1 MTTNA
6 LPNPNN
12 IVRAVLDNGLT
23 VLVRENHASPVVVL
37 EGSLKAGAFYD
48 PDDRLGLSSFTAN
61 MLTRGSA
68 QYSYDTFNETI
79 ESVGASLSI
88 AGDVDAAN
96 LGLACLN
103 EDFPS
108 LLHVLADAL
117 RHPAFPQ
124 PQFDILKQ
132 QKLVHLQE
140 RDQETSAVANL
151 RFYEAIY
158 GGHHLGRP
166 VSGFIETVDAIRRD
180 DLTAFHAARY
190 TPAGGVIAV
199 SGDVQAA
206 EVIDL
211 LAASLGDWRAL
222 NPDGNAPMVPPLL
235 AAKRLGF
242 PLEDKVQSDIV
253 MGCQAVAR
261 LHADFDAVRVA
272 NTILG
277 VFGMMG
283 RLGEVVREQQGLAY
297 YAYSSQD
304 ANLDAGVW
312 LASAGVNPAHVEQA
326 IESMMTEF
334 ARLSAQPVSADELA
348 DSKAYLT
355 GVLPLTL
362 ETNEGIAATLL
373 NMEWYGLGLD
383 YLLRYPAL
391 IERVTVEDV
400 QRVAQ
405 TYLQPERCVVVV
417 AGPENPENAYY

>member
-6 LPNPNN
+6 MLAPQS
-12 IVRAVLDNGLT
+12 IARAVLDNGLV
-23 VLVRENHASPVVVL
+23 VLVRENHASPVVAL
-37 EGSLKAGAFYD
+37 EGALRAGALYD
-48 PDDRLGLSSFTAN
+48 PAGKLGLSSFTAN

-68 QYSYDTFNETI
+68 QYTYDHFNETI

-88 AGDVDAAN
+88 TGDTDAAN
-96 LGLACLN
+96 LGLTCLS
-103 EDFPS
+103 EDFAT
-108 LLHVLADAL
+108 LLHALADGL
-117 RHPAFPQ
+117 RHPAFPR

-151 RFYEAIY
+151 RFYEAAY
-158 GGHHLGRP
+158 GGHPLGRP
-166 VSGFIETVDAIRRD
+166 VSGFVETVDAIRRE
-180 DLTAFHAARY
+180 DLLAFHAAHY
-190 TPAGGVIAV
+190 TPRGGVIAV
-199 SGDVQAA
+199 SGDVRAA
-206 EVIDL
+206 EAIDL
-211 LAASLGDWRAL
+211 LAANLGDWRG
-222 NPDGNAPMVPPLL
+222 PTPHENAPTALPVLT
-235 AAKRLGF
+235 ASRLDF
-242 PLEDKVQSDIV
+242 FLEDKVQSDIV

-261 LHADFDAVRVA
+261 LHPDFDAVRVA

-312 LASAGVNPAHVEQA
+312 VASAGVNPAHVEQA
-326 IESMMTEF
+326 VASIMAEF
-334 ARLSAQPVSADELA
+334 ARLGAEPVSADELA

-355 GVLPLTL
+355 GVLPLML
-362 ETNEGIAATLL
+362 ETNEGVATTLL

-383 YLLRYPAL
+383 YLLRYRTL
-391 IERVTVEDV
+391 IESVTIEDV

-405 TYLQPERCVVVV
+405 TYLQPEKCVVVV
-417 AGPENPENAYY
+417 AGPQPSDAE